1 MRTRTLIALL
11 AMALAAAGCATTGA
25 PGPQAS
31 ADSREC
37 KVVAVYSASDV
48 LRNQNARGV
57 PGSEAARADGAAESG
72 RIAANAQLRTPSRLD
87 SATSRIVSFAPK
99 TRSRSFRRRSMSW

>member
-1 MRTRTLIALL
+1 MHTRLLLVPLTL
-11 AMALAAAGCATTGA
+11 ALAAAGCATPA

-31 ADSREC
+31 AGTQEC

-57 PGSEAARADGAAESG
+57 PGSEIARAEGAADSG
-72 RIAANAQLRTPSRLD
+72 RIAGMPPAQLRAPAKLD
-87 SATSRIVSFAPK
+87 SAPAKLARDC
-99 TRSRSFRRRSMSW
+99 